1 MKTHKNLFYS
11 LGSHLSSVLPGPS
24 AVVCRMFEQLR
35 FNRVGRDRGTAGRVS
50 FRTAARA
57 RTRPASTFP
66 ARVVS
71 AAALLLLA
79 AALALA
85 PPGNGET
92 AHAQG
97 ASTGADER
105 LLESPRGR
113 FPVPGGLAPA
123 HSDARDRLA
132 SGGHGSGEMVNR
144 VSASRCPEPA
154 LNTGD
159 ILIEGARRADVGS
172 FMTGSRIYFGYN
184 NSEGEGTLDDATFT
198 TNTTA
203 TEYTIEIIATGLTGG
218 LKQGLVVVFDKALAT
233 ADKRALALY
242 VCGNRYPLS
251 EFTLWEGT
259 TTSYYLDT
267 PAEDWPFFA
276 ERTFYISDDV
286 AAASR
291 CPEPALNRGD
301 VPIESARRVGIGSFA
316 VTGTRTYYGHNIGT
330 GAGTLDDATFR
341 TNATATDYTIE
352 IISTGLTGGLKQG
365 LVVVFDKPLAAADKK
380 ALSLYVCGEH
390 YPLSEFT
397 LWSGTESSYYLDTPA
412 EDWSIRS
419 ERIIRIGEDNGGPT
433 FVEGWVNGTSL
444 VIAFDEKLGAAAA
457 LANSRFSVTKGS
469 SDDTVTLSSTAPS
482 VAGSMV
488 TLTLATDAAIT
499 ASDTNMKVGYSKP
512 SSGTGNRVV
521 DKAGNQAAGF
531 SGKPVVNELA
541 DTVAPRLVTTD
552 PAVLAANGRTLTL
565 TMNEAMRISSVP
577 AASAFTVEATPSG
590 GSEAVVA
597 LDGNN
602 PVTVNGSRVRLK
614 LGTPIAHNDADVKVS
629 YAVPGSGGKLKDAA
643 GNDLAA
649 FTDRSVRN
657 YSAIPRVGLQALQPD
672 MTPGIALARYR
683 LTRSRANSDMLLVPV
698 RITQSETY
706 FPTTFVEFFFSG
718 DQAFEDHYL
727 NSNYLG
733 NTSGDVT
740 VTVLGDETHVPM
752 LTPRNS
758 ATVQMKVPAT
768 GASVQMS
775 HQQSTGLTVAE
786 GAVLDAGVVA
796 RTGAGVARP
805 RDLIRA
811 SALTGDGTT
820 TSGVDY
826 TPINQGVSFAASG
839 WTDLGNDTYMQTS
852 RYQVQTIDD
861 EEYEGDETFE
871 VYFAHSPGTS
881 YAVAMPPQGQDRVTV
896 TIRDNDTLGVSAI
909 QVASTAANGYYK
921 AGDAIRFAVEFNG
934 AVSVTGTPHLDI
946 DLGGQARRAQYAG
959 GSNSKRLVFAYTVQS
974 GDGDDHDGI
983 SWNADPL
990 SANGDAIKFVHA
1002 DPGQQLV
1009 ARLSHGAQEP
1019 LSDHKVDTLK
1029 PALERAEVAGATL
1042 TLTYS
1047 ETLNTAAPASSAF
1060 TVRVGGGSGV
1070 NPTRVSISGAEVVLT
1085 LGATV
1090 DLNQDVTLSY
1100 QVPATNPIQD
1110 RSGATATFF
1119 INRMADHA
1127 SDLDNFRAA
1136 PGNRQVTLEWDRI
1149 TSVTLT
1155 RYQYRYRS
1163 TTDAGWNPDWRNVS
1177 GSNANTTSYRA
1188 GNLTNGIEYTLQVR
1202 PVYTRNAQDEFGQAD
1217 EVKAVPRG
1225 QLTAPRGLEAT
1236 WAGDGEIALTWDDPN
1251 DITITGY
1258 QYRYRNPFDSG
1269 WNPDWTGITGSGAYT
1284 TSHILDG
1291 LTNNVLYTVELR
1303 AMRGTEGGP
1312 ARRVTQRPRGPLVVP
1327 VNFTATSGQD
1337 RQATLSWDPSVDD
1350 SITQYQYRYRVNQS
1364 EAQWNPGWTRIPN
1377 SRWTTTSYTVR
1388 NLVNDTTYVFEVRA
1402 VRGMQEGPASRD
1414 TATPEGSASLP
1425 LPPAELTV
1433 HPGDGNLGLE
1443 WDPPLQ
1449 EDPRAPVT
1457 GYRVRYRQ
1465 QGGSSWTNVS
1475 RSDPSLRVQTISG
1488 LTNGHTY
1495 EVGVT
1500 SVNSVGTGLTWTAG
1514 TGTPTGS
1521 TDSQSPPGPEGS
1533 PSLNVGPLSSYWLD
1547 STGARNHPQARNSYL
1562 TPDSCSVTL
1571 PILVIWG
1578 NPEGKT
1584 HQDFDEWQ
1592 AHITPGE
1599 GIERVTHRF
1608 VLDGRYVDL
1617 HGSVTMNPTDGRASL
1632 TIRIRGREDD
1642 TWGTWSRPSSLL
1654 CSEN

>member
-1 MKTHKNLFYS
+1 MRTYKKTFRS
-11 LGSHLSSVLPGPS
+11 LWSRLSSIRLVPS
-24 AVVCRMFEQLR
+24 AAGSRLSGRLR
-35 FNRVGRDRGTAGRVS
+35 PNCGHRTSATARRVGGAKEVNCGTR
-50 FRTAARA
+50 RA
-57 RTRPASTFP
+57 SAFP
-66 ARVVS
+66 ARG
-71 AAALLLLA
+71 APAALLLLA

-85 PPGNGET
+85 LTGNEEL
-92 AHAQG
+92 AYAQSAGVG
-97 ASTGADER
+97 AEER

-113 FPVPGGLAPA
+113 ETVPGGLSPA
-123 HSDARDRLA
+123 HSDAQDRLA
-132 SGGHGSGEMVNR
+132 SGGNGSVETVNL
-144 VSASRCPEPA
+144 VSTSRCPEPA

-159 ILIEGARRADVGS
+159 ILLGGARRADVGS

-184 NSEGEGTLDDATFT
+184 NSAGEGTLDDATFT

-218 LKQGLVVVFDKALAT
+218 LEQGLVVVFDKALAT

-291 CPEPALNRGD
+291 CPEPALKRGD
-301 VPIESARRVGIGSFA
+301 VPIEGARRVGIGSFV

-380 ALSLYVCGEH
+380 VLSLYVCGNR

-397 LWSGTESSYYLDTPA
+397 LWSGTASSYYLDTPA
-412 EDWSIRS
+412 EDWSVRG
-419 ERIIRIGEDNGGPT
+419 ERIIRISEDNGGPT
-433 FVEGWVNGTSL
+433 FVEAWVNGTSL

-482 VAGSMV
+482 VSGSMV

-541 DTVAPRLVTTD
+541 DTVAPALVTTD

-565 TMNEAMRISSVP
+565 TMNETMRMSSVP

-590 GSEAVVA
+590 GSEAEVA
-597 LDGNN
+597 LHGNN

-629 YAVPGSGGKLKDAA
+629 YAVPGSGAKLKDAA
-643 GNDLAA
+643 GNNLAA

-657 YSAIPRVGLQALQPD
+657 YSTIPRVGIQALQPD

-683 LTRSRANSDMLLVPV
+683 LTRSVADSDVVLVPV
-698 RITQSETY
+698 RITQSDTY
-706 FPTTFVEFFFSG
+706 FPLTFVEFFFSG
-718 DQAFEDHYL
+718 NQAAADHYL
-727 NSNYLG
+727 NSNYRG
-733 NTSGDVT
+733 NTSGDLT

-752 LTPRNS
+752 LAPRKS
-758 ATVQMKVPAT
+758 ATVRVKVPAT
-768 GASVQMS
+768 GPTVQMS

-786 GAVLDAGVVA
+786 GAVLDAGMVA
-796 RTGAGVARP
+796 RTGADVARP
-805 RDLIRA
+805 RDAIRA
-811 SALTGDGTT
+811 SALTSDGTT
-820 TSGVDY
+820 TTGVDY
-826 TPINQGVSFAASG
+826 THANRGVSFPADS

-881 YAVAMPPQGQDRVTV
+881 YAVAMPPLDANRATV
-896 TIRDNDTLGVSAI
+896 TILDNDTLGVSAI
-909 QVASTAANGYYK
+909 QVASTTANGYYK

-934 AVSVTGTPHLDI
+934 AVSVTGTPQFEFE
-946 DLGGQARRAQYAG
+946 LGGQTRQASYSR
-959 GSNSKRLVFAYTVQS
+959 GSNSKRQVFTYTVQT

-983 SWNADPL
+983 SWSADSL
-990 SANGDAIKFVHA
+990 SANGGAIKFVHS
-1002 DPGQQLV
+1002 DPIQQV
-1009 ARLSHGAQEP
+1009 AARLSHGAQEP

-1029 PALERAEVAGATL
+1029 PELEQAEVDGATL

-1047 ETLNTAAPASSAF
+1047 EALNTTAPANSAF
-1060 TVRVGGGSGV
+1060 TMNVDGGSGA
-1070 NPTRVSISGAEVVLT
+1070 NPTRVSISGAEVQLT
-1085 LGATV
+1085 LGTAV
-1090 DLNQDVTLSY
+1090 EPGQAVTLSY
-1100 QVPATNPIQD
+1100 QAPVANPIRD
-1110 RSGATATFF
+1110 LSGTKAVSI
-1119 INRMADHA
+1119 INRTVDHA
-1127 SDLDNFRAA
+1127 SDLKNLRVTS
-1136 PGNRQVTLEWDRI
+1136 GNRQVTLEWDRI
-1149 TSVTLT
+1149 TSRTVT

-1163 TTDAGWNPDWRNVS
+1163 TADTGWNPNWRNIA
-1177 GSNANTTSYRA
+1177 GSNANTTSCRLQ
-1188 GNLTNGIEYTLQVR
+1188 NLTNGIEYTLQVR
-1202 PVYTRNAQDEFGQAD
+1202 PVYTRNAQDEFGKEG
-1217 EVKAVPRG
+1217 EVKAAPRG
-1225 QLTAPRGLEAT
+1225 QLTAPLGLDAT
-1236 WAGDGEIALTWDDPN
+1236 WAGGGQIALSWDDPN
-1251 DITITGY
+1251 DMTITGY
-1258 QYRYRNPFDSG
+1258 QYRYRNPSDG
-1269 WNPDWTGITGSGAYT
+1269 DWNPDWTNLMGSGSTT
-1284 TSHILDG
+1284 TSHILSG

-1303 AMRGTEGGP
+1303 AMRGTDGGP
-1312 ARRVTQRPRGPLVVP
+1312 GRRVTQKPRGPLTVP
-1327 VNFTATSGQD
+1327 ANFTAASAQD
-1337 RQATLSWDPSVDD
+1337 RRATLSWDASVDD
-1350 SITQYQYRYRVNQS
+1350 SITQYQYRYRVNLS
-1364 EAQWNPGWTRIPN
+1364 GTEWNPDWTRIPN
-1377 SRWTTTSYTVR
+1377 SRWTTTSYTVG

-1402 VRGMQEGPASRD
+1402 VRETLYGPASRD

-1425 LPPAELTV
+1425 LSPAELTV

-1443 WDPPLQ
+1443 WDPPLR

-1457 GYRVRYRQ
+1457 GYRVRYRPE
-1465 QGGSSWTNVS
+1465 GSSSWTNVS
-1475 RSDPSLRVQTISG
+1475 RSNPSLRVQTISG
-1488 LTNGHTY
+1488 LSNGHTY
-1495 EVGVT
+1495 EVGVA
-1500 SVNSVGTGLTWTAG
+1500 SVNSVGTGVTWTTG
-1514 TGTPTGS
+1514 TGTPMGSTGS
-1521 TDSQSPPGPEGS
+1521 HSTPGPEGS
-1533 PSLNVGPLSSYWLD
+1533 ASLNVGYLSSYWLD
-1547 STGARNHPQARNSYL
+1547 STGTRNHPQARNSYL
-1562 TPDSCSVTL
+1562 TLDSCRTTL
-1571 PILVIWG
+1571 PYLVIWG
-1578 NPEGKT
+1578 NPENKS
-1584 HQDFDEWQ
+1584 HRDIDEWQ

-1608 VLDGRYVDL
+1608 VPNGEYVDL

-1632 TIRIRGREDD
+1632 SIRIRGREEG
-1642 TWGTWSRPSSLL
+1642 TWGTWSNRSGLY
-1654 CSEN
+1654 CVEN

>member
-1 MKTHKNLFYS
+1 MYRYKNLFCS
-11 LGSHLSSVLPGPS
+11 LRSHLSAVRPAPS
-24 AVVCRMFEQLR
+24 AVVRRMSER
-35 FNRVGRDRGTAGRVS
+35 VSFNSGGHNRATAGRVS
-50 FRTAARA
+50 FRTAAKTWIRPATAFRA
-57 RTRPASTFP
+57 RVAL
-66 ARVVS
+66 AG
-71 AAALLLLA
+71 ALLLLA
-79 AALALA
+79 AALALT
-85 PPGNGET
+85 PPANGGS

-97 ASTGADER
+97 AGVGATER

-123 HSDARDRLA
+123 HSDAQDRLA
-132 SGGHGSGEMVNR
+132 SGGNRSGDMVNR
-144 VSASRCPEPA
+144 VAASRCPEPA
-154 LNTGD
+154 LNRGD
-159 ILIEGARRADVGS
+159 YPLGGARRAGVGS
-172 FMTGSRIYFGYN
+172 FMTGSRTYFGYN

-242 VCGNRYPLS
+242 VCGDRYPLS
-251 EFTLWEGT
+251 EFTLWSGT
-259 TTSYYLDT
+259 ESSYYLDT

-276 ERTFYISDDV
+276 ERAFYISDDV

-301 VPIESARRVGIGSFA
+301 VLLGGARRVGVSSFP
-316 VTGTRTYYGHNIGT
+316 TGTRTYRGYHIGK
-330 GAGTLDDATFR
+330 GAGTLDDSTFR

-390 YPLSEFT
+390 YLLSEFT
-397 LWSGTESSYYLDTPA
+397 LWSGTESSYYLDTPV
-412 EDWSIRS
+412 EDWSTRG

-433 FVEGWVNGTSL
+433 FVEAWVNGTSL
-444 VIAFDEKLGAAAA
+444 VIAFDEKLGAAAS

-469 SDDTVTLSSTAPS
+469 SNDTVTMGSTAPS
-482 VAGSMV
+482 ISGSKV

-499 ASDTNMKVGYSKP
+499 ASDTNIQVAYSEP

-521 DKAGNQAAGF
+521 DKAGNRAAGF
-531 SGKPVVNELA
+531 SGKPVVNEQA
-541 DTVAPRLVTTD
+541 DSVAPTLVATA
-552 PAVLAANGRTLTL
+552 PAVLAANGRILTL

-590 GSEAVVA
+590 GSEAEVA

-602 PVTVNGSRVRLK
+602 PVTVNRSRVRLT

-629 YAVPGSGGKLKDAA
+629 YAVPGSGAKLKDAA

-657 YSAIPRVGLQALQPD
+657 YSTIPRVGIQALQPD

-683 LTRSRANSDMLLVPV
+683 LARSKANSDMLLVPV
-698 RITQSETY
+698 RITQSDTY

-718 DQAFEDHYL
+718 GQAHEDHHL
-727 NSNYLG
+727 NSNYRG
-733 NTSGDVT
+733 NTSGDLT

-752 LTPRNS
+752 LAPRNS
-758 ATVQMKVPAT
+758 STVQVKVPAT

-775 HQQSTGLTVAE
+775 HQQPTGLTVAE
-786 GAVLDAGVVA
+786 GDLLDAGMIA
-796 RTGAGVARP
+796 NTGAGVARP
-805 RDLIRA
+805 RSLIRA
-811 SALTGDGTT
+811 SAVTADETT
-820 TSGVDY
+820 TTGVDY
-826 TPINQGVSFAASG
+826 THINQGVSFPADG
-839 WTDLGNDTYMQTS
+839 WTDLGDDTYTQTS
-852 RYQVQTIDD
+852 RYQIQTIDD
-861 EEYEGDETFE
+861 DEYEGDETFE

-881 YAVAMPPQGQDRVTV
+881 YAVAMPPLDENRATV
-896 TIRDNDTLGVSAI
+896 TIVDNDTLEVSEI

-921 AGDAIRFAVEFNG
+921 SGDTIRFAVEFNG
-934 AVSVTGTPHLDI
+934 AVSVTGTPYFEF
-946 DLGGQARRAQYAG
+946 DLGGQTRRAQYDG

-983 SWNADPL
+983 SWGADPL
-990 SANGDAIKFVHA
+990 SPNGGAVKFAHA
-1002 DPGQQLV
+1002 DPGRQVV
-1009 ARLSHGAQEP
+1009 ARLNHGAREP
-1019 LSDHKVDTLK
+1019 LSDHRVDTLK

-1047 ETLNTAAPASSAF
+1047 ESLKTAAPANSAF
-1060 TVRVGGGSGV
+1060 TVRVGGGGSA
-1070 NPTRVSISGAEVVLT
+1070 NPTRVSISDADVVLT

-1090 DLNQDVTLSY
+1090 DPNQDVRLSY
-1100 QVPATNPIQD
+1100 QAPVANPIQD
-1110 RSGATATFF
+1110 RSGAKARSFTGRTVG
-1119 INRMADHA
+1119 HG
-1127 SDLDNFRAA
+1127 SDLDNFRAT

-1149 TSVTLT
+1149 TSRTVT

-1163 TTDAGWNPDWRNVS
+1163 ATDTGWNPDWQNIA
-1177 GSNANTTSYRA
+1177 GSNANTTSHRV
-1188 GNLTNGIEYTLQVR
+1188 GSLTNGIEHTFQVR
-1202 PVYTRNAQDEFGQAD
+1202 PVYTRNALDEFGKAD

-1225 QLTAPRGLEAT
+1225 QLEAPRGLDAT
-1236 WAGDGEIALTWDDPN
+1236 WAGDGEIALAWDDPN

-1258 QYRYRNPFDSG
+1258 QYRYRNPSDSG
-1269 WNPDWTGITGSGAYT
+1269 WDPDWTGITGSGAYT
-1284 TSHILDG
+1284 TSHILYR

-1312 ARRVTQRPRGPLVVP
+1312 GRRVTQMPRGSLVVP
-1327 VNFTATSGQD
+1327 ANFTATSGQD
-1337 RQATLSWDPSVDD
+1337 RQATLSWDAAADD
-1350 SITQYQYRYRVNQS
+1350 SITHYQYRYRINLPD
-1364 EAQWNPGWTRIPN
+1364 AGWNPDWTTMPN
-1377 SRWTTTSYTVR
+1377 SRWNTASYTVR
-1388 NLVNDTTYVFEVRA
+1388 NLVNDTTYLFEVSA
-1402 VRGMQEGPASRD
+1402 VRETLAGPASRD

-1457 GYRVRYRQ
+1457 GYQLRYRQ
-1465 QGGSSWTNVS
+1465 QGASSWINVS

-1488 LTNGHTY
+1488 LSNGRTY
-1495 EVGVT
+1495 EVGVA
-1500 SVNSVGTGLTWTAG
+1500 SVNSVGTGVSWTTG

-1533 PSLNVGPLSSYWLD
+1533 ESLNVGTLSSYWLD
-1547 STGARNHPQARNSYL
+1547 STGSHNHPDARNTYL
-1562 TPDSCSVTL
+1562 TPDSCRVTL

-1592 AHITPGE
+1592 AHITPVE

-1608 VLDGRYVDL
+1608 VAGGGYVDL

-1642 TWGTWSRPSSLL
+1642 TWGTWSRQSSLY
-1654 CSEN
+1654 CVED